1 MPRTQRIDIGAPADS
16 PAVMAAA
23 GLVPPVTTAAQSY
36 MDILAANGVTYD
48 PEWGVLVHW
57 APAGTVNGRPREGKY
72 PVALTAEQA
81 RENTRAG
88 TLGRRWD
95 YFATGIRCGDC
106 AAPISGWAWGGRKF
120 NAEHDHVADAA
131 PDLYRV
137 VDLDEDGVTEDD
149 PVAVGA

>member
-48 PEWGVLVHW
+48 PEWGVLVHR
-57 APAGTVNGRPREGKY
+57 APAGSRDGKPVRRKY
-72 PVALTAEQA
+72 PVALTAEEA
-81 RENTRAG
+81 REKTRAG
-88 TLGRRWD
+88 VLRSRWD
-95 YFATGIRCGDC
+95 YFATGVKCGDC

-120 NAEHDHVADAA
+120 NAEHDHVTDAS
-131 PDLYRV
+131 PDLYEV
-137 VDLDEDGVTEDD
+137 VELDEDGVTEDD